1 MTAARDRA
9 DRKGTT
15 PIQIGNTKL
24 TTDSNN
30 NLNILDNSD
39 SPKKIIAS
47 EIEIGDSS
55 NKVIIKKGSDN
66 KVQFQT
72 QASGG
77 SAEDSDAGGGAGVT
91 VVANTAALNALTG
104 NSVGDLAFVTA
115 NNKLYIRQTGG
126 WYFLV
131 TGANATPV
139 ITSAGNASYQL
150 ATDGTAVV
158 VTITATDNEG
168 ETLTYAYN
176 VSSGSLTNGGG
187 TTATV
192 TQGTGNNTNQFTIT
206 PSTTEAYA
214 GSFEL
219 TFTAQDTNGNTAT
232 SSASAFTLQWFQQMF
247 VPSGTTMVLG
257 LSFDSSGI
265 GKSGSWGT
273 PTTLGSGVESF
284 YTSGGYNSTMNGHAG
299 YPSAVRAT
307 NGYRIT
313 ELNSASSQKGKTFI
327 IWYKGTQSIN
337 AGQYSIGVP
346 ILSESGSGTWAG
358 YGINNG
364 KISAHAGPTSTRV
377 EGSTNVADGNWHM
390 LTWVASNGTHTRFNN
405 NQVGLYVDGVYE
417 TTHTVPSGNAPY
429 VKTNELFVS
438 YSSDSAWRPPTR
450 VDAFQIF
457 DSELTDAQIL
467 SVYQGS

>member
-9 DRKGTT
+9 DRKGST

-24 TTDSNN
+24 TTDSSN

-39 SPKKIIAS
+39 APKKIIAS

-91 VVANTAALNALTG
+91 VVANTTALNALTG
-104 NSVGDLAFVTA
+104 NAVGDLAFVTA

-131 TGANATPV
+131 TGSNATPV
-139 ITSAGNASYQL
+139 ISSAGNASYTL

-158 VTITATDNEG
+158 ITITATDNEG

-187 TTATV
+187 ATATV
-192 TQGTGNNTNQFTIT
+192 TQGTGANVNQFTIT
-206 PSTTEAYA
+206 PTTTQAYA
-214 GSFEL
+214 GNFSL

-232 SSASAFTLQWFQQMF
+232 SSASAFTLAWFTQMF
-247 VPSGTTMVLG
+247 VPSGTTMLLG
-257 LSFDSSGI
+257 LSFDNSGI
-265 GKSGSWGT
+265 GKSGSYNT
-273 PTTLGSGVESF
+273 PTTIGSGIPNF
-284 YTSGGYNSTMNGHAG
+284 YTSGGYNSTMAGHAG
-299 YPSAVRAT
+299 YANTTQSN

-313 ELNSASSQKGKTFI
+313 EFNNVNSTKGKTII
-327 IWYKGTQSIN
+327 IWYKGTQTNS
-337 AGQYSIGVP
+337 GSGYSIGVP
-346 ILSESGSGTWAG
+346 IISEYNNTWAG
-358 YGINNG
+358 IGINNG
-364 KISAHAGPTSTRV
+364 KICTHDGSATYRT

-390 LTWVASNGTHTRFNN
+390 LTWVHSDGTHTRLSNN
-405 NQVGLYVDGVYE
+405 DMGMWVDGSYE
-417 TTHTVPSGNAPY
+417 THHDISAGLSY
-429 VKTNELFVS
+429 FKLNEMFVS
-438 YSSDSAWRPPTR
+438 YSSDSGWAHPSL
-450 VDAFQIF
+450 VDAFQVF

-467 SVYQGS
+467 SIYQGG